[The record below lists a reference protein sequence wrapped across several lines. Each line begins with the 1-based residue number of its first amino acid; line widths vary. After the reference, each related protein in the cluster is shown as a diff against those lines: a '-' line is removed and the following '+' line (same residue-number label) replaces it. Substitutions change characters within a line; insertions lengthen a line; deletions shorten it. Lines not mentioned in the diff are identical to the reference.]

1 MATRLKPALQF
12 SEGRSLVW
20 GGAKLVN
27 AYAESSDGD
36 KADQFAVMAIPGL
49 VEFCT
54 TSSTNCRGEHVMDGV
69 LYTVIGVT
77 LYSVDESGVETAHGT
92 VGGTLP
98 VQMADNGTQLAIQ
111 GGALNNQGYVLD
123 SGTLYTG
130 ILNLP
135 PVSGVT
141 YIDGYFVWPVFE
153 SDQFIISALTDGLSY
168 DPLDVAT
175 VEGDPD
181 DIIGVV
187 NLQRELQFFGSK
199 TIEIW
204 FNSGNA
210 DFPFERSPN
219 AFIERGCRD
228 RDSIIKI
235 DNSVQF
241 MGDDL
246 IVYRLNGYQPVR
258 ISNHA
263 IEFKTAPAAWFRAFT
278 QTCEGAKW
286 YVLNT
291 DVGCWAYEMSTGAW
305 AERRS
310 LGYDNYRASCAVQA
324 YGQTIL
330 GDAYSGKLYTQSL
343 DVQTEDGNVIPV
355 EITLP
360 DIQTDRQKATLYS
373 FEMYCETGVGVA
385 ADPDPQVI
393 MQYSKDGG
401 RTFSNE
407 MSRTLGAVGEY
418 LTRCIW
424 RPGVQFRQLQI
435 KLQMPSLTRRYV
447 ISCWADYR

>member
-1 MATRLKPALQF
+1 MATRIKPALQY

-20 GGAKLVN
+20 SGAKLVN

-36 KADQFAVMAIPGL
+36 KAEQFAVMAIPGL
-49 VEFCT
+49 VPFANV
-54 TSSTNCRGEHVMDGV
+54 SALPVRGLHVMAG
-69 LYTVIGVT
+69 T
-77 LYSVDESGVETAHGT
+77 LYSVIGTTLYSIDPDGTPHSLGT

-135 PVSGVT
+135 PVSGVN
-141 YIDGYFVWPVFE
+141 YIDGYFKWDIFE
-153 SDQFIISALTDGLSY
+153 SDQFIISALGDGLSY

-181 DIIGVV
+181 NIVGSV

-204 FNSGNA
+204 FDSGNA

-228 RDSIIKI
+228 RDSIVKI

-241 MGDDL
+241 VGDDL

-263 IEFKTAPAAWFRAFT
+263 IEFKIASATWFRAFSH
-278 QTCEGAKW
+278 TCEGAKW

-310 LGYDNYRASCAVQA
+310 LGYDNYRCSVCT
-324 YGQTIL
+324 QTDDGFVF
-330 GDAYSGKLYTQSL
+330 GDAYTGKIYTQSL
-343 DVQTEDGNVIPV
+343 DVQTEDGDVIPV

-360 DIQTDRQKATLYS
+360 GMQTNRQKSTLYS
-373 FEMYCETGVGVA
+373 FELYCETGVGTSD
-385 ADPDPQVI
+385 DPDPQVI
-393 MQYSKDGG
+393 LQYSKDGG

-407 MSRTLGAVGEY
+407 IARPMGAMGEY

-424 RPGVQFRQLQI
+424 RLGVQYRQLQI
-435 KLQMPSLTRRYV
+435 KLQMPSITRRYV
-447 ISCWADYR
+447 ISGWVDTR